1 MCARYF
7 GFILLLWFPGVLH
20 AQSTAQSCRAPRL
33 AHGYF
38 LPDLETYPHETK
50 LTYACDDGLKPVVEG
65 WWATSTCQNG
75 KWVHNPQCI
84 DEKAC
89 FPPTIPNAKY
99 TENSNGWYEEGD
111 TIRTTCDEGY
121 EHKDRNAI
129 ARCTNGTWSS
139 LPICEKHRHTC
150 GEPPKIPHAVII
162 HQRYREV
169 FAVDS
174 EVQYVCEDG
183 YTMEGGHTKKS
194 IFCMSGTWNEGPT
207 CSLGTGAGTGH
218 GGSPEVGTGGGHTQP
233 GREDSRP
240 DAGHG
245 GSPDLG
251 TGGGHTTS
259 TGRGTQ
265 PGREDSR
272 PDAGHG
278 GSPEVGTGSSTTSG
292 SRTVYATINTCG
304 KHPVVPNAVVVQVE
318 RMYLKYKCNS
328 FYKQEGLDTVACY
341 GDGTW
346 SALPVCKEAF
356 CVMKPGPYVYG
367 LDISAAVYL
376 KEGEQKVPCRWPD
389 YSVAVLC
396 TNGRITYTHCCSS
409 YDHGRGVCRYI
420 TTRE

>member
-150 GEPPKIPHAVII
+150 
-162 HQRYREV
+162 
-169 FAVDS
+169 
-174 EVQYVCEDG
+174 
-183 YTMEGGHTKKS
+183 
-194 IFCMSGTWNEGPT
+194 
-207 CSLGTGAGTGH
+207 
-218 GGSPEVGTGGGHTQP
+218 
-233 GREDSRP
+233 DSRP

-245 GSPDLG
+245 VLRIWEQVGAHHICYNRGTLAWEGADQMLDMVVLRGG
-251 TGGGHTTS
+251 TGGDT
-259 TGRGTQ
+259 
-265 PGREDSR
+265 P
-272 PDAGHG
+272 
-278 GSPEVGTGSSTTSG
+278 SPSWDTAWGSSYHLWHS
-292 SRTVYATINTCG
+292 TVS
-304 KHPVVPNAVVVQVE
+304 Q
-318 RMYLKYKCNS
+318 
-328 FYKQEGLDTVACY
+328 
-341 GDGTW
+341 
-346 SALPVCKEAF
+346 
-356 CVMKPGPYVYG
+356 
-367 LDISAAVYL
+367 
-376 KEGEQKVPCRWPD
+376 
-389 YSVAVLC
+389 
-396 TNGRITYTHCCSS
+396 
-409 YDHGRGVCRYI
+409 
-420 TTRE
+420 

>member
-245 GSPDLG
+245 GSP
-251 TGGGHTTS
+251 
-259 TGRGTQ
+259 
-265 PGREDSR
+265 
-272 PDAGHG
+272 
-278 GSPEVGTGSSTTSG
+278 EVGTGSSTTSG